1 MVNISLLFLL
11 LLSEAQ
17 AKYCIDE
24 WFQNSVFHP
33 FDPMES
39 FITGT
44 SYETVISE
52 HVRTTT
58 WIENV
63 SDMGVGSPFLG
74 RIVFKTLL

>member
-1 MVNISLLFLL
+1 
-11 LLSEAQ
+11 
-17 AKYCIDE
+17 
-24 WFQNSVFHP
+24 
-33 FDPMES
+33 MES
-39 FITGT
+39 LITGA

-74 RIVFKTLL
+74 RIVSKILL